1 MRRRRTRVS
10 VLLAVLMI
18 VLVVPT
24 ASAGVVRTDY
34 SAFQFPMGFPGTV
47 GPPFYYPECPG
58 TYVTP
63 PILPFQACVI
73 EPGTV
78 RHPDGG
84 RWTIRGMGTLDGILP
99 TSDPGLAGYQVST
112 LNANLDASGNGSA
125 WGTFTTYTFAN
136 EPVFSGTWNGTFENA
151 RLGGH
156 SVAKGLGAYAG
167 QHLTGDILTAD
178 IPNVGNVIGEIKQT
192 GP

>member
-10 VLLAVLMI
+10 VLLSVLLL

-34 SAFQFPMGFPGTV
+34 SAFQFPMGYPGTDLL
-47 GPPFYYPECPG
+47 GYPGCPG
-58 TYVTP
+58 TYVTT
-63 PILPFQACVI
+63 PFPACVI
-73 EPGTV
+73 EQGTV

-84 RWTIRGMGTLDGILP
+84 RWTIRGMVLLQGVLP
-99 TSDPGLAGYQVST
+99 TSDPGLAGYQAST
-112 LNANLDASGNGSA
+112 LNANLDASGNGPA
-125 WGTFTTYTFAN
+125 WGTFTTYAWSN
-136 EPVFSGTWNGTFENA
+136 EPLFSGTYNGTFENA

-156 SVAKGLGAYAG
+156 FGGKGLGANAG
-167 QHLTGDILTAD
+167 LHITGDLLTAD
-178 IPNVGNVIGEIKQT
+178 IPNVGNVIGEIKRT